1 MKFIVVLLI
10 VLMLWSIGV
19 AQDLSNAPK
28 SKDYPVKQRYVGKPA
43 PVVLESKRARLYRSV
58 LREGAKKSA
67 NFASH
72 YTVVA
77 WGCGLGAMSMAVID
91 AKTGKAYFPPFECV
105 DGSDFGLPYADT
117 GNNPAFRVDS
127 KLFVVYGSPDS
138 EKPSGLYFYVFD
150 RNRFKLVHFV
160 EEKR

>member
-67 NFASH
+67 NFAGH

-91 AKTGKAYFPPFECV
+91 A
-105 DGSDFGLPYADT
+105 
-117 GNNPAFRVDS
+117 
-127 KLFVVYGSPDS
+127 
-138 EKPSGLYFYVFD
+138 
-150 RNRFKLVHFV
+150 
-160 EEKR
+160 